1 MKIIPDEFLSNA
13 SQVLGHTDLG
23 LSGRDIVEFF
33 NEYANDKQVAIPHGN
48 VNFKPNKRDALLANL
63 KAFDA
68 ADQYNIIKEL
78 CNHPK
83 LNDPTP
89 QKIITLK
96 AQLIDRFGDVFG
108 YTDTKVL
115 NVELVEDTLAW
126 LANHKKSL
134 KLYKLALAQLGQS
147 TFDRNCV
154 DNARLALE
162 VLLKEI
168 LENDKPIEGQKEL
181 IGGFIKKNGGSK
193 YFMNMFRTLLN
204 YYTDYQNNLIKHE
217 DDAVEV
223 EIEFIVELTAT
234 FMKTLARLHA
244 KSEGAK

>member
-23 LSGRDIVEFF
+23 LSGRDIIEFF
-33 NEYANDKQVAIPHGN
+33 NEYANDQQVTIPYGN

-63 KAFDA
+63 KVFDA

-89 QKIITLK
+89 QKVTTLK
-96 AQLIDRFGDVFG
+96 AQLVDRFGEVFG
-108 YTDTKVL
+108 YTNTKVL
-115 NVELVEDTLAW
+115 NIGLVEDTLAW

-147 TFDRNCV
+147 TFDRNCL

-168 LENDKPIEGQKEL
+168 LGNDKSIEGQKEL
-181 IGGFIKKNGGSK
+181 IGGFIKKMAG
-193 YFMNMFRTLLN
+193 
-204 YYTDYQNNLIKHE
+204 QNI
-217 DDAVEV
+217 
-223 EIEFIVELTAT
+223 
-234 FMKTLARLHA
+234 
-244 KSEGAK
+244 S